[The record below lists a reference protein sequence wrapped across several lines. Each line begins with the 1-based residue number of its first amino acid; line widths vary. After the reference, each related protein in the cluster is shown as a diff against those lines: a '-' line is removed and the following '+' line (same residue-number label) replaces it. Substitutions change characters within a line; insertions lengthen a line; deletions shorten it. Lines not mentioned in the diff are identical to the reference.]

1 MIDMK
6 HLKSVKL
13 SYLKHLRFTWFES
26 ARGILIM
33 MGLLIHGIIPF
44 VFPNMFS
51 SYIDKVSKRIKE
63 IGT

>member
-26 ARGILIM
+26 ARGILII

-44 VFPNMFS
+44 VLPNMFS
-51 SYIDKVSKRIKE
+51 SYIDKTSKRIKE